1 MVVVTADRLMM
12 SALSTEDTL
21 RAEPGLNPYLHATVV
36 VNPAQTMALVYSD
49 GLGVQLPWQALCS
62 TRHTPH

>member
-1 MVVVTADRLMM
+1 MVVETAVRLEM
-12 SALSTEDTL
+12 SAMSTENTL

-36 VNPAQTMALVYSD
+36 VSPAQNMALVCSD

-62 TRHTPH
+62 T